1 VKIYVKVTRHK
12 RSASS
17 YVCNFDLNITPV
29 SKLQIALIYLLICVT
44 MSDDLDFWCKL
55 LFNKVDYYI
64 ILAVICCR
72 TQITIG
78 NQNKLGTLIQFLY

>member
-1 VKIYVKVTRHK
+1 
-12 RSASS
+12 
-17 YVCNFDLNITPV
+17 
-29 SKLQIALIYLLICVT
+29 

-64 ILAVICCR
+64 ILAVVWDR

-78 NQNKLGTLIQFLY
+78 NQNKLGTII